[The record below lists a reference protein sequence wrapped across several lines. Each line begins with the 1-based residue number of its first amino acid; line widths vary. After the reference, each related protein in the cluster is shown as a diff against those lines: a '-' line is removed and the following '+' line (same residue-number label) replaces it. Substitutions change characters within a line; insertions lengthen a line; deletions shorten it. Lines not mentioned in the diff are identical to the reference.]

1 MVEVQIRTK
10 EMNQI
15 IEIGVAAHWIYKD
28 KSDQVERKE
37 KILEKFAWI
46 RDMID
51 ELSNENKNPQEFM
64 DMLKLIYFMMKFLF
78 LLQMA
83 TLFN

>member
-1 MVEVQIRTK
+1 MPKSNGYQSIHTTVFGKEGKMVEVQIRTK

-15 IEIGVAAHWIYKD
+15 AEIGVAAHWIYKD
-28 KSDQVERKE
+28 KSDQVQRKE

-51 ELSNENKNPQEFM
+51 ELKQ
-64 DMLKLIYFMMKFLF
+64 
-78 LLQMA
+78 
-83 TLFN
+83 